1 MDILLVRHGESEGNV
16 LGRLQGHGDS
26 PLTALGR
33 AQARR
38 LGGWLKV
45 HGPRWS
51 AAYASPLARA
61 RETAQLIAER
71 SGFPA
76 PTIEEDLREVCAGS
90 LEGLTRDEIF
100 KRHPHYIQR
109 GITDLGDFGE
119 FGGEAYD
126 DVQARVRRVLA
137 RLEDRHRPGADVVL
151 VVAHGGINFQIVK
164 AAVCVPV
171 PRVCILSWGNCTVAL
186 LRFRERR
193 STYMAEVAWHVPI
206 DLMGGGSGE
215 ESTGVFR

>member
-38 LGGWLKV
+38 LGGWLRV

-51 AAYASPLARA
+51 AAYAAPLAGA

-71 SGFPA
+71 SGFPV

-151 VVAHGGINFQIVK
+151 VVAHGGVHFPIVET
-164 AAVCVPV
+164 A
-171 PRVCILSWGNCTVAL
+171 
-186 LRFRERR
+186 
-193 STYMAEVAWHVPI
+193 
-206 DLMGGGSGE
+206 GGGSPSRGFLFFCGDLNGGLARLPGRRRAFTAE
-215 ESTGVFR
+215 GAGGRSD